1 MLPFKTV
8 IKKPVWRA
16 IDTTIGFL
24 VLYTPM
30 ATYSVATLTIF
41 VTMAALVLNL
51 PFGYLRMNT
60 RKLSFMWFVYIH
72 LPIPAIFILRKMA
85 GLDYKFIPII
95 VAGAVAGQ
103 FLGGR
108 LNKKAS
114 LHG

>member
-72 LPIPAIFILRKMA
+72 LPIPAIFILRNMA
-85 GLDYKFIPII
+85 GLSYKFIPII
-95 VAGAVAGQ
+95 VVGAVAGQ
-103 FLGGR
+103 FIRGS
-108 LNKKAS
+108 LNGKAS
-114 LHG
+114 IHG